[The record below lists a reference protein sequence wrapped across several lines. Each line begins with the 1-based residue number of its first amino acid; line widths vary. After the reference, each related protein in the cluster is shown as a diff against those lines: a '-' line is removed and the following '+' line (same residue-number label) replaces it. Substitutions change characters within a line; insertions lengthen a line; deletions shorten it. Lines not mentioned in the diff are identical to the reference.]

1 MRTYLKQES
10 ITIRRQTYVGNKS
23 SYADLATVDA
33 YVRPLTEEQSSINGI
48 QFGRGFF
55 CLVEDSVDVQ
65 EGDKVLFDSIL
76 HTVQGVARHNRG
88 ISLPKFK
95 QLTMVRGKK

>member
-1 MRTYLKQES
+1 MRTYLNQES

-23 SYADLATVDA
+23 SYADLATVSA

-55 CLVEDSVDVQ
+55 CLVEDSADVQ
-65 EGDKVLFDSIL
+65 EGDKILFNSIL
-76 HTVQGVARHNRG
+76 HTVQGVSRHTRG
-88 ISLPKFK
+88 ITLPKFK
-95 QLTMVRGKK
+95 QFLMTRGKK